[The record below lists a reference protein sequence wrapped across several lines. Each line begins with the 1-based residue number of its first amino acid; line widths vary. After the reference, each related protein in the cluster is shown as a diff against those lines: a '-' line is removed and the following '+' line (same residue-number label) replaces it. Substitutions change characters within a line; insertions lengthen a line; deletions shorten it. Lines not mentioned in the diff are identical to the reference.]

1 MPQVN
6 RNLKICENAKGFGET
21 FLEYSRCCGENEK
34 STPWHK
40 FLRHGVFFILRKLVK
55 EMSNICFKM
64 AILAE
69 KCHNLAFLAAVF
81 PEKLLA
87 IPANFAYTQSMWWGK
102 VGKSRD

>member
-1 MPQVN
+1 M
-6 RNLKICENAKGFGET
+6 AKLFWNTLDVAEKMK
-21 FLEYSRCCGENEK
+21 K

-40 FLRHGVFFILRKLVK
+40 FLRHGVFFILRKLVE

-81 PEKLLA
+81 PEKIACNPGQFRL
-87 IPANFAYTQSMWWGK
+87 YSEHV
-102 VGKSRD
+102 VGKSG

>member
-1 MPQVN
+1 V
-6 RNLKICENAKGFGET
+6 KNAKGFGET

-81 PEKLLA
+81 PEKTACNPGQFRL
-87 IPANFAYTQSMWWGK
+87 YSEHV
-102 VGKSRD
+102 VGKSG